1 MVVCPT
7 CGRENP
13 EGFRFCGFCTAP
25 LEPAPAEERE
35 ERKVVSVLFVDLV
48 GFTDRSDRADPEDVR
63 ATLRP
68 YHARV
73 RKEIERF
80 GGTVEKFVGDAV
92 MAVFG
97 APVAHEDDAERAVR
111 SALRILG
118 AIEELNEQQHLGL
131 AVRAAVD
138 TGEAVVTLGARPEQ
152 GEGIV
157 AGDVVNTAARL
168 QQAAPVGGIV
178 VGDLTRRATRDQIEY
193 EELEPVTVK
202 GKTEPVAIWR
212 VLGARGRYGVAV
224 EQPVATP
231 FIGREDELALLQ
243 QTYVRT
249 LRESSVQLVTVTGEP
264 GVGKSR
270 LLAELRQF
278 VDDQPEI
285 ISWRQGRCLPYG
297 EGITFWALGEIVK
310 SQAGILESD
319 RPGQAGEKLD
329 AAIGAVVDDAADREW
344 LKTRLSPLVGLT
356 GAEEAQA
363 AAQTEL
369 FTAWRRFL
377 EAMAEARPLVAVFD
391 DLHWA
396 DEPMLQFIE
405 HLVDWSVDV
414 PLLVVCSA
422 RPELYEQ
429 APGWGGGKRNS
440 TTIGVSPL
448 SGEETA
454 RLISALLS
462 QAVLPADTQATLL
475 ERSGG
480 NPLYAE
486 EFARMLTDQGIL
498 ERRGRTLRVAGDVEI
513 SVPETVQALIAA
525 RLDTLSAERKSLL
538 HDAAVIGKVFWAGAL
553 ADMAGVDE
561 QTVEQGLHELARKE
575 LVRPSRVSSVAGQ
588 AEFAF
593 WHLLVRDVAY
603 GQIPRAARAGKHQT
617 AAEWIERIAEDRVAD
632 HAEVLVYHYAEAL
645 ELARTAGATK
655 EAARLEEPLRR
666 FLVVAGDRA
675 MGLDVPKAEAYYR
688 RALALLPRGHADEPR
703 TLMKLADSEQA
714 SGRVGVEEPMRKFED
729 ASTAF
734 RKQGDM
740 LGAGE
745 AMVRLAFLR
754 RYLGETAEGS
764 AALEEAVVL
773 LEREPPGP
781 ELAFAYAAK
790 AGEHM
795 LSGQPH
801 ECIEWADKTIA
812 IAEGFG
818 LVEQL
823 VRARNFRGTARF
835 MLDDLGA
842 LDDIREAIRLGLE
855 GGIGR
860 PTASAQNNLGDLLWL
875 AESPAA
881 GLEMKQQSIALAKSR
896 GITRFWSRA
905 ETCWM
910 LYDLGRW
917 DELLEVAD
925 DLLEQDRA
933 RGIGQPAVIPAPYK
947 AQVLFQRGAL
957 DDADA
962 VVAEFLPRARRIGDP
977 QVLVPALVVAAE
989 VEQAKSA
996 SDAALALL
1004 DELEGATRDRLI
1016 FRALVLLEALRV
1028 CIEAGELERG
1038 ERLVEG
1044 VSTTLVRHRNTLL
1057 SARAMLAE
1065 ARGEL
1070 EEAVRLYTE
1079 AAERWAEYGFV
1090 LEHGRALVGSSRCLV
1105 ALGRPGAPG
1114 QLEEARKLFK
1124 SVGALVLLGQTQALL
1139 AQATAASA

>member
-1 MVVCPT
+1 MLVCPS

-13 EGFRFCGFCTAP
+13 EGFRFCGFCTALLRP
-25 LEPAPAEERE
+25 EPSAERE
-35 ERKVVSVLFVDLV
+35 ERKVVSVLFCDLV

-97 APVAHEDDAERAVR
+97 APLAHEDDAERAVR
-111 SALRILG
+111 ASLRILG
-118 AIEELNEQQHLGL
+118 AIEELNEEQGLGL
-131 AVRAAVD
+131 AVRGAVH
-138 TGEAVVTLGARPEQ
+138 TGEAVVTLGARPEE

-178 VGDLTRRATRDQIEY
+178 VGELTRRATRDQIEY

-202 GKTEPVAIWR
+202 GKSEPVAIWR

-224 EQPVATP
+224 EESVATP
-231 FIGREDELALLQ
+231 FIGREDELALLR

-270 LLAELRQF
+270 LVAELRAF
-278 VDDQPEI
+278 VDERPEI

-310 SQAGILESD
+310 SHAGIFESD
-319 RPGQAGEKLD
+319 RAEQAAAKLE
-329 AAIGAVVDDAADREW
+329 ASVGAVVDEPADREW
-344 LKTRLSPLVGLT
+344 LKTRLAPLVGLS

-363 AAQTEL
+363 VAQTEL

-377 EAMAEARPLVAVFD
+377 EAVVDARPLVAVFD

-414 PLLVVCSA
+414 PLLVVCTA
-422 RPELYEQ
+422 RPELYER
-429 APGWGGGKRNS
+429 APGWGGGKRNA
-440 TTIGVSPL
+440 TTIGLSPL
-448 SGEETA
+448 SGEDTA

-486 EFARMLTDQGIL
+486 EFARMLTDRGIL
-498 ERRGRTLRVAGDVEI
+498 ERRDRTLRVAGDAEI
-513 SVPETVQALIAA
+513 PVPESVQALIAA
-525 RLDTLSAERKSLL
+525 RLDTLSADRKSLL
-538 HDAAVIGKVFWAGAL
+538 QDAAVIGKVFWARAL
-553 ADMAGVDE
+553 AEMAGLDE
-561 QTVEQGLHELARKE
+561 AEVEQGLHELARKE
-575 LVRPSRVSSVAGQ
+575 LVRPSRVSSVAGES
-588 AEFAF
+588 EFAF

-603 GQIPRAARAGKHQT
+603 GQIPRAGRADKHRA
-617 AAEWIERIAEDRVAD
+617 AAEWIERIAEERVAD
-632 HAEVLVYHYAEAL
+632 YAELLVHHYGQAV
-645 ELARTAGATK
+645 ELARSAGHIAET
-655 EAARLEEPLRR
+655 ARLEEPLRR
-666 FLVVAGDRA
+666 FLTVAGDRA
-675 MGLDVPKAEAYYR
+675 MGLDVGRAEAYYR
-688 RALALLPRGHADEPR
+688 RALEFLPEDDPEQPRIRVKLVWAARDAGHMTLDE
-703 TLMKLADSEQA
+703 
-714 SGRVGVEEPMRKFED
+714 
-729 ASTAF
+729 
-734 RKQGDM
+734 
-740 LGAGE
+740 
-745 AMVRLAFLR
+745 
-754 RYLGETAEGS
+754 AERN
-764 AALEEAVVL
+764 LEEAVAALRERGDRVGTGDAMIRLSLVYAQQGETAQSSAVREEALAL
-773 LEREPPGP
+773 LEQVPPGP
-781 ELAFAYAAK
+781 ELAFAYASK
-790 AGEHM
+790 AGEYM

-801 ECIEWADKTIA
+801 ECIEWADRTIV
-812 IAEGFG
+812 IAQELG

-842 LDDIREAIRLGLE
+842 LDDLREAIRLGLE
-855 GGIGR
+855 GGIGG

-881 GLEMKQQSIALAKSR
+881 GLEMKQQAIALGQSR
-896 GITRFWSRA
+896 GITRVWSRA

-917 DELLEVAD
+917 DELLEVVG
-925 DLLEQDRA
+925 DLLEEDRV
-933 RGIGQPAVIPAPYK
+933 RGIGQPAVIAAPYK
-947 AQVLFQRGAL
+947 ARALLQRGAL
-957 DDADA
+957 EEAGT
-962 VVAEFLPRARRIGDP
+962 VMAEFLPRARRIADP
-977 QVLVPALVVAAE
+977 QVLMPALAVAAQIE
-989 VEQAKSA
+989 HSRGATANALGLVE
-996 SDAALALL
+996 
-1004 DELEGATRDRLI
+1004 ELEEGTRDRRI
-1016 FRALVLLEALRV
+1016 FRASALLEALRV
-1028 CIEAGELERG
+1028 CVDAGALELG
-1038 ERLVEG
+1038 DRLVAG
-1044 VSTTLVRHRNTLL
+1044 PSSTLARPRYSLL
-1057 SARAMLAE
+1057 SSRAILAE

-1070 EEAVRLYTE
+1070 DEAARRYTE
-1079 AAERWAEYGFV
+1079 AAERWADYGFV
-1090 LEHGRALVGSSRCLV
+1090 LEHAQALLGHGRCTV
-1105 ALGRPGAPG
+1105 ALGRAGASAP
-1114 QLEEARKLFK
+1114 LEEARRLFERL
-1124 SVGALVLLGQTQALL
+1124 GAAPLVAEADALL
-1139 AQATAASA
+1139 AEAA